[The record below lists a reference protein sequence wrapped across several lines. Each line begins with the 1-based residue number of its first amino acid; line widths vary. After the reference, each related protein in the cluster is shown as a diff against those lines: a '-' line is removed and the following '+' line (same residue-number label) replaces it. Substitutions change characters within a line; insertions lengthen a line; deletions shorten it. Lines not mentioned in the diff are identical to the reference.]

1 VVITEFP
8 WGNAGNQLISFTHGL
23 YMAQLAEATFIVPH
37 YMSAILHPFNLTF
50 IRSLYCFRE
59 EWEYED
65 AKVAAGA
72 QQLGLSYTHLA
83 PPPPKYRKKPFVYPA
98 GSQVMEIES
107 EECFFLF
114 KFLQR
119 LERQTHPMLPQGAPS
134 PAHAVAAAARHF
146 VRVYCALWASPIPAV
161 VNAAVQVVEK
171 KLSSS
176 VGYTAVH
183 KRAMEGGCN
192 KVMSQVT
199 TASDFSPKELPMNNE
214 VWPRVNKNFHPLCE
228 MPAAFTMA
236 VCALFY
242 ANSSSSSSSSSSQEG
257 QQGQQGQQGRCG
269 AGRGMFVAFDG
280 RGDVSDYRQINAVFS
295 SDVDF
300 SSTSASSSSVPT
312 HWSAPGSTAAPTPL
326 HISDVNNIDKKFVD
340 MFVAMMAEFFILN
353 PRSTFSWEIYLI
365 RLALGLSSVPVMTG
379 KDLYVQHPE
388 ESRKNNLTGLWVSW
402 TAARE
407 AAVDLRSAAG
417 LKEKKKKKEKKMK

>member
-1 VVITEFP
+1 
-8 WGNAGNQLISFTHGL
+8 
-23 YMAQLAEATFIVPH
+23 
-37 YMSAILHPFNLTF
+37 
-50 IRSLYCFRE
+50 
-59 EWEYED
+59 
-65 AKVAAGA
+65 
-72 QQLGLSYTHLA
+72 
-83 PPPPKYRKKPFVYPA
+83 
-98 GSQVMEIES
+98 
-107 EECFFLF
+107 
-114 KFLQR
+114 
-119 LERQTHPMLPQGAPS
+119 
-134 PAHAVAAAARHF
+134 
-146 VRVYCALWASPIPAV
+146 
-161 VNAAVQVVEK
+161 
-171 KLSSS
+171 
-176 VGYTAVH
+176 
-183 KRAMEGGCN
+183 
-192 KVMSQVT
+192 MSQVT

-214 VWPRVNKNFHPLCE
+214 VWARVNKNFHPLCE

-257 QQGQQGQQGRCG
+257 QQGQQGRCG
-269 AGRGMFVAFDG
+269 ADRGMFVAFDG

-300 SSTSASSSSVPT
+300 SSSSASSSLVPT

-340 MFVAMMAEFFILN
+340 MFVAMMSEFFILN

-365 RLALGLSSVPVMTG
+365 RLALGLSSVPVMTD

-388 ESRKNNLTGLWVSW
+388 ESRQNNLTGLWVSW
-402 TAARE
+402 TAARI